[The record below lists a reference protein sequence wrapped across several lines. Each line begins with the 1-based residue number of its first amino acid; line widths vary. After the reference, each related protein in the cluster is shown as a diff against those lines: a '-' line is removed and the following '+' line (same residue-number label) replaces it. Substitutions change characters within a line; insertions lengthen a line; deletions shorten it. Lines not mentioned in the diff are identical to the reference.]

1 MIDDLPEIV
10 VPDDLPAWL
19 IDGHSGTDDPAYAK
33 IAIATGHTRIRRVFR
48 RPPIKRK
55 VAMLL
60 TEAQTLQFERWFEQD
75 LLVGQRMFSARVR
88 GMGPG
93 HLWYAAQFAAP
104 YEAEYQH
111 WSQAP
116 GKAHWAVTA
125 DLILYGVGEDSG
137 PELSPFQSSIFIALN
152 ARGAGAGAVSFSS
165 SVLVEMVGISANRT
179 FSSAAAIALAGSVSA
194 TGTLA
199 LYNSV
204 NITLGARATPTR
216 TTLFSAQIEVA
227 LL

>member
-10 VPDDLPAWL
+10 LPEDLPAWL

-88 GMGPG
+88 DMGPG

-137 PELSPFQSSIFIALN
+137 PELSPFQSSLFIALN
-152 ARGAGAGAVSFSS
+152 ARGAGAGPVSFSS
-165 SVLVEMVGISANRT
+165 SVLVELAGISANRM
-179 FSSAAAIALAGSVSA
+179 FSSAAAIALTGSVSA
-194 TGTLA
+194 TGTIS

-204 NITLGARATPTR
+204 NIALGARATPTR

>member
-10 VPDDLPAWL
+10 LPEDLPAWL

-88 GMGPG
+88 DMGPG

-137 PELSPFQSSIFIALN
+137 PELTPFKSSIFIALN
-152 ARGAGAGAVSFSS
+152 ARGAGAGTVSFSS
-165 SVLVEMVGISANRT
+165 SVLVELAGISANRT
-179 FSSAAAIALAGSVSA
+179 FSSAPTIALNGTVSA
-194 TGTLA
+194 TGVVV

-204 NITLGARATPTR
+204 NIALGARATPTR
-216 TTLFSAQIEVA
+216 TTLFSAHIEVA